1 MFGEWPEGTSLA
13 WKEREEE
20 PRDLELFPRE
30 RIVPDSSG
38 AAAADCRA
46 SGVAQIAGWARVG
59 GPMRRRL
66 RGL

>member
-1 MFGEWPEGTSLA
+1 MWPEGTSLA
-13 WKEREEE
+13 RKEREEE
-20 PRDLELFPRE
+20 SQDLELFPRE

-38 AAAADCRA
+38 AAAANCWA
-46 SGVAQIAGWARVG
+46 SGGSEIAGPARVG

>member
-13 WKEREEE
+13 RKEREEE
-20 PRDLELFPRE
+20 SQDLELFPRE
-30 RIVPDSSG
+30 RTVLDSSG
-38 AAAADCRA
+38 AAAANCRA
-46 SGVAQIAGWARVG
+46 SGEAEIAGPARVG

>member
-13 WKEREEE
+13 RKEQEEE

-30 RIVPDSSG
+30 GIVRDSSG
-38 AAAADCRA
+38 AAAADCRE
-46 SGVAQIAGWARVG
+46 SGGAVIAGRARVG
-59 GPMRRRL
+59 SRMRRRL

>member
-13 WKEREEE
+13 RKEQEEE
-20 PRDLELFPRE
+20 PQDLELFPRE

-46 SGVAQIAGWARVG
+46 SGGAVIAGQARVG